1 MRGQTL
7 ISNIARIARR
17 EIDRKTQCRFSSAM
31 ASIWKSGEYDPN
43 CEPLIVS
50 ANPGSTLYRNVPA
63 RFRSAGC
70 NIEKLGH
77 ALARRVVARRVTV
90 ARQKCPPSLKL
101 RRDSLHS
108 PLRRKTGGK
117 GIRTPDFQ
125 LAKLALYQLSYA
137 PGEFSILDCGARI
150 ANGREAMSR
159 ASAVSANAEAGC
171 RSCESASG
179 ARRFFERAKLRSCAE
194 KAALFSF
201 PIVPREVPPNTLF
214 SHQYLDQ

>member
-70 NIEKLGH
+70 KHRKTGTCGGSPSRSSPRYRCR
-77 ALARRVVARRVTV
+77 AKVSAFAKAT
-90 ARQKCPPSLKL
+90 ARQPSLSSTT
-101 RRDSLHS
+101 RA
-108 PLRRKTGGK
+108 KTGGK

-137 PGEFSILDCGARI
+137 PCEFSILDCGARI

-171 RSCESASG
+171 RSCESASST
-179 ARRFFERAKLRSCAE
+179 RRFFERTSCVRALRKRPCFAPL
-194 KAALFSF
+194 LF
-201 PIVPREVPPNTLF
+201 PGRYRQICN
-214 SHQYLDQ
+214 